1 MKNMHAKR
9 RILPSVIVLLLVSI
23 LTPISADPSDNLPA
37 TTKPWEIDVILRSS
51 IYLPTSRPV
60 GDVYFELNNTTT
72 SLVYRIEQEQAEDP
86 IDLAKMAYAT
96 TDETPHDPYKLM
108 PNSLG
113 PFPKGTPLGFT
124 LEEWLSAIGFG
135 TYADENGNA
144 SVNLTFHKLVPN
156 GTYSIWCHRVTS
168 PPNYR
173 EENSP
178 LGTSDGSQN
187 IFKADSR
194 GNGTFNLKFKALPA
208 TTNVSYNDWVAMYI
222 TKMAPIR
229 TNITW
234 TLIGVVY
241 HSDGQTHGVIPG
253 EFGKNAHL
261 QLVHLMY
268 PKPARTFEEWRN
280 ATAASAIN
288 ATESSKKQPGFE
300 SLSTVAG
307 LLAIALLLLL
317 GSNRIEDDL
326 IDLSEELEKD

>member
-1 MKNMHAKR
+1 MHTKR
-9 RILPSVIVLLLVSI
+9 RILISAIFLLLAST
-23 LTPISADPSDNLPA
+23 LTPISADSLGSLPA
-37 TTKPWEIDVILRSS
+37 TTNPWEVDVMLRSS
-51 IYLPTSRPV
+51 IYLPTPRPV
-60 GDVYFELNNTTT
+60 ADVYFELNSTTPN
-72 SLVYRIEQEQAEDP
+72 LVYRIEQEQARDP
-86 IDLAKMAYAT
+86 IVLAKMAYAT
-96 TDETPHDPYKLM
+96 ISAIPHDPYKLT
-108 PNSLG
+108 PNALG
-113 PFPKGTPLGFT
+113 PFPKGDPLGFS

-135 TYADENGNA
+135 TYFDENGNA
-144 SVNLTFHKLVPN
+144 SIHLTFHNLVPN

-168 PPNYR
+168 PPNYK
-173 EENSP
+173 EENTP
-178 LGTSDGSQN
+178 LGASDGSQS
-187 IFKADSR
+187 IFKADAN

-208 TTNVSYNDWVAMYI
+208 TTNVSYADWASMYI

-229 TNITW
+229 TNVTW

-241 HSDGQTHGVIPG
+241 HSDGQTHGAIPG

-268 PKPARTFEEWRN
+268 PKPARTFEEWKN

-288 ATESSKKQPGFE
+288 ATESAKKQPGFE

-307 LLAIALLLLL
+307 LLAIAFLLLL

>member
-9 RILPSVIVLLLVSI
+9 WILLSAIVLLLAST
-23 LTPISADPSDNLPA
+23 LTPISAELSSNLPA
-37 TTKPWEIDVILRSS
+37 ITKPWEIDLTLRSS
-51 IYLPTSRPV
+51 IYLPTPRPV
-60 GDVYFELNNTTT
+60 ADVYFEMNSTTPNF
-72 SLVYRIEQEQAEDP
+72 VYRIEQEQAKDP
-86 IDLAKMAYAT
+86 IDLSKTAYAT
-96 TDETPHDPYKLM
+96 TEETPHDPYKLT
-108 PNSLG
+108 PNALG
-113 PFPKGTPLGFT
+113 PFPKGTPLGFS
-124 LEEWLSAIGFG
+124 LEEWLSAIGLG

-144 SVNLTFHKLVPN
+144 SINLTFYNLVPN

-178 LGTSDGSQN
+178 LGASGGSQN

-241 HSDGQTHGVIPG
+241 HSDGQTHGAIPG

-268 PKPARTFEEWRN
+268 PKPARTYEEWKN
-280 ATAASAIN
+280 ASVTSATAASATT
-288 ATESSKKQPGFE
+288 ATESAKKEPGFD
-300 SLSTVAG
+300 SLSAVAG
-307 LLAIALLLLL
+307 LLAIAFRLLFRQQT
-317 GSNRIEDDL
+317 NR
-326 IDLSEELEKD
+326 K